1 MCMSVCVCVCMC
13 VCVCACVHAC
23 EYSDFHQI
31 VSVTK
36 YSHALVVY
44 EAFSVKTR

>member
-1 MCMSVCVCVCMC
+1 MCVCMSVCVCVCMC
-13 VCVCACVHAC
+13 VCMCACVHAC
-23 EYSDFHQI
+23 EYL

-44 EAFSVKTR
+44 EAFSVKSR